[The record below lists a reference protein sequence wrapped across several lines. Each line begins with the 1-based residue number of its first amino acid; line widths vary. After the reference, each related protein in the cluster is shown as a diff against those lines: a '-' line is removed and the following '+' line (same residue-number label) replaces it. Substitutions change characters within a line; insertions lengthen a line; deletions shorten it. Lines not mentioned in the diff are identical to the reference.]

1 MLELSYGVPAWEDG
15 HWAEDARLEGHDE
28 DACLQEKLVADGDWP
43 LTEARSRSGQRQRA
57 SVGKATGPKV
67 RPGPSFLRT
76 L

>member
-1 MLELSYGVPAWEDG
+1 MPAWEDG

-57 SVGKATGPKV
+57 SVG
-67 RPGPSFLRT
+67 
-76 L
+76 